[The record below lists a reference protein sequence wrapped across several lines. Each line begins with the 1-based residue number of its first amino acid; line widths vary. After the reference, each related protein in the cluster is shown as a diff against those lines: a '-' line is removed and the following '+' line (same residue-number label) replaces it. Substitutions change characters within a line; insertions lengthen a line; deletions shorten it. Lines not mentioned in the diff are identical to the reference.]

1 MDGAGSVARAG
12 FWPKLDQSRGAPDE
26 DDSSGSV
33 RYVEHDEQSSPARQ
47 RRQLTTIGTSSDP
60 LSATAAS
67 LTRRLMSSAHTW
79 IPSSIAIPYITAAFA
94 LLVTSIV
101 VLMSFLWRRR
111 IDFSGKHCYIGGGS
125 EGLGLALACLLV
137 ERGAHVSIVSRSK
150 VKLEA
155 ALARIETHRQSPS
168 QHIASYA
175 CDLTLADDAAAT
187 LNLACEKLGEAPDFV
202 FACAGGTIP
211 GFFADLDAES
221 HWQGMQWN
229 FKTAL
234 CTVHEATRRMRQEG
248 KPGKIVFTA
257 SVLAMM
263 GFAGYS
269 AYTPSKYAIRGLA
282 ETLRNELQMYGISVH
297 LFLPATILSP
307 GFVEEQKVKPAM
319 TRRIEGP
326 DVGLTPEV
334 VAAHMI
340 RGLDR
345 DNFYITYEPVGHML
359 RNSRGITPRNN
370 VLIDTLWGI
379 AGTIAFPIWRRISP
393 DSEVRAEAK
402 KILGARKMQ
411 EGSS

>member
-1 MDGAGSVARAG
+1 MDGAAKRGEG
-12 FWPKLDQSRGAPDE
+12 FWPKLDQARGSFIHFRPSR
-26 DDSSGSV
+26 
-33 RYVEHDEQSSPARQ
+33 VEHDEQSSPARQ
-47 RRQLTTIGTSSDP
+47 RRQHTTIGTSSHR

-67 LTRRLMSSAHTW
+67 LIWRLMSSAHTW
-79 IPSSIAIPYITAAFA
+79 IPSSIAIPYITATFA
-94 LLVTSIV
+94 LLVSIV

-168 QHIASYA
+168 QQIASYA

-187 LNLACEKLGEAPDFV
+187 LNLACETFGEAPDFV
-202 FACAGGTIP
+202 FACAGGTFP
-211 GFFADLDAES
+211 GFFADLDAER

-234 CTVHEATRRMRQEG
+234 CTIHEATRRMRQEG

-402 KILGARKMQ
+402 KILSARKMQ